1 MATRGRFLRATARTI
16 CSTGRPERGSVYN
29 SLILG
34 YDKSQERGVCFEV
47 MEDTLEGHNG
57 PVWGVN
63 QKSEIS
69 HLFDHRLR

>member
-1 MATRGRFLRATARTI
+1 MTKAKKG
-16 CSTGRPERGSVYN
+16 
-29 SLILG
+29 
-34 YDKSQERGVCFEV
+34 GVCFKAI
-47 MEDTLEGHNG
+47 EDTLEGHNG